1 MAAELTAALAA
12 LGLSGA
18 AGLNAWL
25 PLVLTGYAARWGL
38 VELDGQVAE
47 LAETPWLITVTAA
60 FVLDLVG
67 DKLPGV
73 DHVLHVI
80 GTAVHP
86 AAGAVVAGG
95 QAGADLPPWIVLL
108 SGAVVSGTIH
118 AARAALR
125 PGSTV
130 LTAGFGNPVV
140 SAVEDTGSL
149 VLSLVA
155 LLLPLLAALAV
166 VILLALVLR
175 RAAGGLGPRAP
186 RPGPPG

>member
-1 MAAELTAALAA
+1 MGAELTAALAG
-12 LGLSGA
+12 LGLAGA

-25 PLVLTGYAARWGL
+25 PLVLTGFAARWGL
-38 VELDGQVAE
+38 IDLDGEVAA
-47 LAETPWLITVTAA
+47 LAETPWLATVSAA

-67 DKLPGV
+67 DKIPGV
-73 DHVLHVI
+73 DHVLHLI

-95 QAGADLPPWIVLL
+95 QAGADLPPWIVLT
-108 SGAVVSGTIH
+108 SGAVTSGAIH

-130 LTAGFGNPVV
+130 LTAGFGNPVL
-140 SAVEDTGSL
+140 SAAEDAGSL

-166 VILLALVLR
+166 VVLLAVAAR
-175 RAAGGLGPRAP
+175 RVMAGGTGARIR
-186 RPGPPG
+186 RPPA